1 MKAVRFISIFFLL
14 FSICCNDASQKAVQ
28 KVDVYKFILDSSELR
43 MLTVDSCDKN
53 VVLDSVDYIS
63 RLDSVKRSYLK
74 NQFNVDKTICI
85 CFNFLGSSNFNLNKL
100 SVQFMPRLIVSKAAL
115 IPSHSFLVVSIADSN
130 SISLI
135 KGNEFYFDGHM
146 PSDSLNNYVMRLF
159 LNDANTGAYG
169 QKFVNL
175 DFPNDSLQ
183 FADAFLTQLI
193 IGYIRAQR
201 AICKARYGKA
211 LKDASNQEVIEL
223 KKANP
228 LIFRLKCNKML
239 RKQ

>member
-1 MKAVRFISIFFLL
+1 MKDFRFISIFFLL
-14 FSICCNDASQKAVQ
+14 AFTCCTHTAQQSVQ

-43 MLTVDSCDKN
+43 MLTVDACYKS

-146 PSDSLNNYVMRLF
+146 SSDSLNSYVMRLF
-159 LNDANTGAYG
+159 LNESSKGAHG

-175 DFPNDSLQ
+175 VFPNDSLQ
-183 FADAFLTQLI
+183 FADTFLTQLI

-201 AICKARYGKA
+201 AICKVRYGKA
-211 LKDASNQEVIEL
+211 LKDASNDEILEL
-223 KKANP
+223 KKTNP
-228 LIFRLKCNKML
+228 LIFGLICNQNAL
-239 RKQ
+239 